1 LNLLLDYSIINQT
14 NTLMPV
20 VFVGLGV
27 MLVAGLIAIPAL
39 EEAHAKNGRVTN
51 NGKHLDQIKNGG
63 GPPRQV
69 RAGCG

>member
-1 LNLLLDYSIINQT
+1 
-14 NTLMPV
+14 
-20 VFVGLGV
+20 
-27 MLVAGLIAIPAL
+27 MLVAGLIDIPAL

-51 NGKHLDQIKNGG
+51 NGKHLDQIKYGG